1 MVGLKKNQVGLLEM
15 INAVNEMRNHS
26 SEITTIPIRE
36 TSQTGRKYS
45 TLARIQGT
53 QILGQ
58 GLWIWVENYLLERH
72 LEYFVQWHT
81 YALSPNSTN
90 SGVRAQRNPCTGQC
104 GNDLEGHHPS
114 LTRAASSWDVA
125 LMQLAVAL
133 LRQMWK
139 AVFIWDNWY
148 YSL

>member
-1 MVGLKKNQVGLLEM
+1 MVGLKKNQAGLLEM

-26 SEITTIPIRE
+26 SEITTTPIRE
-36 TSQTGRKYS
+36 TSQMGRKYS
-45 TLARIQGT
+45 TLARIRGT

-58 GLWIWVENYLLERH
+58 RLRIWIGNYLLERH
-72 LEYFVQWHT
+72 LECFVQWHI

-90 SGVRAQRNPCTGQC
+90 PGVRAQRNPCIGQC

-125 LMQLAVAL
+125 LMRLAGAV
-133 LRQMWK
+133 LRQAWK
-139 AVFIWDNWY
+139 AGFH
-148 YSL
+148 LG